1 MEQIEK
7 AADRATSL
15 TSQLLAFSRKQV
27 LQPEVLNLNDI
38 VTDMGKMLRR
48 LIGEDIELI
57 TIVQPSL
64 EPISADPAQIQ
75 QIIMNISV
83 NARDAMPK
91 GGKFIIETGNVVLDR
106 EYAREHPSVQPG
118 LYAMLAFSDN
128 GIGMD
133 EETRSRIFEPFFT
146 TKKQGKGTGLGLSTV
161 YGIVKQSGGHVW
173 TYSEPGKG
181 TTFKIYFPKVKISA
195 SKTEENRRVLVNSH
209 GAGKTVLIAED
220 ESYVRTLAARILR
233 ERGYQVLEA
242 SSGTEALTLAKDF
255 VGKIDLVLTDVVMP
269 GLGGNDLVLAIR
281 NLKPETKAL
290 YISGY
295 TDSAI
300 VHHGLLDAKDNF
312 LQKPFTVAGL
322 ANNVRRILRAQM
334 ESPG

>member
-1 MEQIEK
+1 M
-7 AADRATSL
+7 
-15 TSQLLAFSRKQV
+15 
-27 LQPEVLNLNDI
+27 QPEVLNLNDI

-48 LIGEDIELI
+48 LIGEDIELL
-57 TIVQPSL
+57 TIVQPNL
-64 EPISADPAQIQ
+64 EAINADPAQLQ
-75 QIIMNISV
+75 QIIMNIAI

-91 GGKFIIETGNVVLDR
+91 GGKFILETGNVVLDR
-106 EYAREHPSVQPG
+106 EYAREHPTVQPG

-133 EETRSRIFEPFFT
+133 EETRARIFEPFFT

-161 YGIVKQSGGHVW
+161 YGIVKQSGGHIW

-181 TTFKIYFPKVKISA
+181 TTFKIYFPKVKA
-195 SKTEENRRVLVNSH
+195 PRRKTDQTHKVLPDRH
-209 GAGKTVLIAED
+209 GDGKTVLVAED
-220 ESYVRTLAARILR
+220 EAYVRTLAARILR

-242 SSGTEALTLAKDF
+242 STGTEALDLAKEF
-255 VGKIDLVLTDVVMP
+255 GGKIDLVLTDVVMP
-269 GLGGNDLVLAIR
+269 GIGGSELVSALRIIQ
-281 NLKPETKAL
+281 PEIKAL
-290 YISGY
+290 YVSGY

-322 ANNVRRILRAQM
+322 ANNIRKLLSA
-334 ESPG
+334 